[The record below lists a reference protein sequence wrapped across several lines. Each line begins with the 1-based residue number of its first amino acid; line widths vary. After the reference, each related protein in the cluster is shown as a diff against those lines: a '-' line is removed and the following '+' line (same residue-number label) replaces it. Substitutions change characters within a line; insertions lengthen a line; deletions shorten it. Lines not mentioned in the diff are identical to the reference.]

1 MIDVTGGI
9 VLELWDVLD
18 QNGNKTGKTIR
29 RGEPFN
35 PGEYHLVVFAFLKN
49 LKGEFLISKRAPT
62 KMFPNHW
69 EFPAGSALSGET
81 SLEAIIRE
89 TKEEVGIDLN
99 PENGRLVKTLRHDPP
114 WPQFAD
120 LWLFE
125 QEINE
130 SQIVCDPEEVTEAR
144 FVKPD
149 QIKDFVMIDKLV
161 EYWEVVN

>member
-1 MIDVTGGI
+1 V
-9 VLELWDVLD
+9 ELWDVLD
-18 QNGNKTGKTIR
+18 HNREKTGKIIR
-29 RGEPFN
+29 RGDPFQ

-69 EFPAGSALSGET
+69 DFPAGSALSGET
-81 SLEAIIRE
+81 SLEAVKRE
-89 TKEEVGIDLN
+89 VREEVGLDLQDKN
-99 PENGRLVKTLRHDPP
+99 EQFVKSFRDENP

-125 QEINE
+125 QAMDE

-149 QIKDFVMIDKLV
+149 QITDFVMIDKLV